1 MDRRPRA
8 REGRGGGV
16 MAQRLV
22 GLLATL
28 LVVLLLLWGI
38 VAVALQLSALLA

>member
-1 MDRRPRA
+1 
-8 REGRGGGV
+8 

-22 GLLATL
+22 SLLATV

-38 VAVALQLSALLA
+38 AAVALQLSALLS

>member
-1 MDRRPRA
+1 
-8 REGRGGGV
+8 

-22 GLLATL
+22 SLLATT